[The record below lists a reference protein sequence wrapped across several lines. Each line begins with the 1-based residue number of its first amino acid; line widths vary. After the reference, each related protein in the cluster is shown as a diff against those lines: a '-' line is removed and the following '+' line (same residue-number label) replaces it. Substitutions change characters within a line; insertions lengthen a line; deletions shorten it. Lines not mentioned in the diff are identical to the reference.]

1 MLRSS
6 FKDHQ
11 DFESELM
18 SKVDFAKGW
27 GKNKEKTTKEKVIE
41 MAGDIHSLKK
51 DNQIMGI
58 KMLCYNSRNSA
69 SEETQNRTSAS
80 EESKISSH
88 LNSEDRS
95 RKKRIMFQM
104 KI

>member
-41 MAGDIHSLKK
+41 MAGDTHSLKK
-51 DNQIMGI
+51 GNQII
-58 KMLCYNSRNSA
+58 
-69 SEETQNRTSAS
+69 